1 MENVDTSAAKSF
13 LGLSIETIYSENFV
27 ADIYSSHTIVKAFFM
42 CNKFAYTL
50 HPKYNKTQKG

>member
-13 LGLSIETIYSENFV
+13 LGLSIETIYSENFI
-27 ADIYSSHTIVKAFFM
+27 ADIYSSHTIVKAFFL

-50 HPKYNKTQKG
+50 HPKYNKT